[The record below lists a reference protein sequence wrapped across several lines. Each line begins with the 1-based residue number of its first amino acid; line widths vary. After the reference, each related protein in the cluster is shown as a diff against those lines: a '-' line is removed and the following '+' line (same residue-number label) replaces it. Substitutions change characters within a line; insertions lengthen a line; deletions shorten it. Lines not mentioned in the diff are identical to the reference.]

1 MDNSM
6 EKDFWAVWEK
16 WRKKNGVDLLK
27 DSGRPQVMVQADSK
41 DEL

>member
-1 MDNSM
+1 M
-6 EKDFWAVWEK
+6 EKDFHALWEK

-27 DSGRPQVMVQADSK
+27 DSGRPVPPAQDRK